1 MKVEEGH
8 LAGENITF
16 VADEARATAEETA
29 AEKPEID
36 REGVGLREKEEERD
50 RDGQWTKGSIGAT
63 WPKLASSTSKVRMEM
78 WRVIKTLIDAE
89 RQGSWGD
96 DIRATIAYYQEYP
109 TSSKHDKAR
118 KGGVENYSN

>member
-1 MKVEEGH
+1 
-8 LAGENITF
+8 
-16 VADEARATAEETA
+16 
-29 AEKPEID
+29 
-36 REGVGLREKEEERD
+36 
-50 RDGQWTKGSIGAT
+50 
-63 WPKLASSTSKVRMEM
+63 MEM